1 MRVAEAAPP
10 SRSADRDEP
19 EHARPEADRPE
30 RRPSR
35 PARSTHSVARIPVH
49 APPDPAAEHDAH
61 ATAARLV
68 ATRPTSVTAARPT
81 LTTAARPAHAT
92 AAPAAP
98 ARPVARLAAVPDP
111 RLGGGR
117 PLTGAERA
125 RYEPALG
132 MDLTGVRLHD
142 GLAAKLAAKERRA
155 HAFTYGN
162 HVVLGAGAGPGG
174 APGRDLVLAHELA
187 HVRQQARPAPAPAGA
202 ATEHPGRGPPATP
215 ARSAPLGVQCFAL
228 ADTPVGRFVSDT
240 ASDAAALGRGAL
252 DTALDVGGEIAGT
265 ALEAASAV
273 VDRLAPGLLE
283 FLRGGALVRLRELLC
298 TGVNALLGRLLAGL
312 ADFDPMSAI
321 ESTFTG
327 LAQGV
332 RDVQARLG
340 GAARS
345 AVGALLRP
353 VVAALQ
359 EWDGPIIRNLRTVAD
374 TVNAVFTGLWDHLAV
389 PALDL
394 LGAAGGAVWE
404 SFTRLGGWLWD
415 LTAPIRAGA
424 SYAWDWLCTQFGL
437 AWDSTEGARSWL
449 GNLANSAWETLR
461 ATIEPIRTPLMVVGG
476 ILVLLSPLGP
486 VVVLTQVLPPLWDG
500 LTWLWE
506 NWNTR
511 EILVAARQVLQ
522 DRILPT
528 VIGAVTGA
536 ASTLAAAAAWLAD
549 VAGQVGTAMGGVLG
563 AFGASTCLTALSA
576 LLTGVANQFTRMAAW
591 ARGGFSGLTEALHAV
606 FDALVAIFQP
616 ILDFLVRLAVV
627 VANPLM
633 LPVVIGA
640 VIWLLCPDDL
650 KPPVINFVLD
660 LLIVA
665 IGALPTLLTGLGPL
679 GALLREGVV
688 GFLTQLRY
696 GERIGDQQRI
706 DASNKIANLAAGGGV
721 SFVAGMAWGIVQGV
735 VDGIIDPFRLL
746 FMLAQLLVAAARAVA
761 RVVQSYAPG
770 MALVRAPPA
779 AVGRAGA
786 AGPVPTA
793 ASPSPA
799 PTPAVS
805 VPVPAGAAGSAPS
818 ASGVAATAP
827 GVGAAA
833 TSTAAPALAAAGAGA
848 TAMAAATAA
857 PPTSTGPTA
866 AVVPAVAASGPTGAA
881 VGAGP
886 TAAGGGAA
894 GAAVELAAVPGEP
907 TDAQIV
913 AALPAGTLTQA
924 AAGGMEADLDPATL
938 ETDMRGEVR
947 SEGATVGGLAQL
959 LGDAWAAMVAGAQ
972 SLGARAA
979 DALLEFIMLPDF
991 ELGRKI
997 GFVAG
1002 FLLLQAAIIYFSAGN
1017 YAALKA
1023 VEPGLRTLL
1032 VYLLRFLD
1040 LGGELLGVL
1049 GRALRPLRGPLMR
1062 GIGAARGFLS
1072 RFRFAAGLLERVEG
1086 LAGRMLG
1093 LGDEAALAAS
1103 RAARE
1108 GAETGASRTAREAV
1122 EAGVAREGAA
1132 TGASR
1137 TGREAAEARAA
1148 REATEAGGARAG
1160 REGAEGAAT
1169 READELGEGA
1179 VRAADEPGTPTLA
1192 DDAAKAAQYPEAVAE
1207 ARAIEA
1213 TNDALDSPV
1222 PVLLASLMVL
1232 KRRYR
1237 WIETFTA
1244 TPVGPGVYEVEMIA
1258 SRTSLGR
1265 YTTGGPPHLP
1275 GPRIPHAA
1283 EIDRLVA
1290 EAEGLGQRLSR
1301 EELERAAAAD
1311 PEGFAQLAARVRQE
1325 MAERAGGRTGLA
1337 AEVEADLAGA
1347 GEHFG
1352 PGHQGPGRPRPDLA
1366 VAESHAVAREAGVP
1380 QAILGDATPMT
1391 RADFE
1396 GVLPTS
1402 GPGVTRPAPAAIP
1415 IRDASGQFTN
1425 RGVGRS
1431 GVQNIDVRHDIEL
1444 LEAAGASDFR
1454 INQTQVDVTDSFRL
1468 GTNRPDVQATLNGR
1482 RIHIEYD
1489 RAPGD
1494 RALAHARRI
1503 LSNDP
1508 NAIVLLKIVDF

>member
-1 MRVAEAAPP
+1 MRLAEAAQP

-19 EHARPEADRPE
+19 EHARPEAERPE

-61 ATAARLV
+61 ATAARL
-68 ATRPTSVTAARPT
+68 AAARPT
-81 LTTAARPAHAT
+81 PP
-92 AAPAAP
+92 AAPAGS
-98 ARPVARLAAVPDP
+98 ARPVARLATVPDP

-125 RYEPALG
+125 RYEPTLG

-202 ATEHPGRGPPATP
+202 ATEHPGRGPPAVP
-215 ARSAPLGVQCFAL
+215 VRSAPLGVQCFAL

-298 TGVNALLGRLLAGL
+298 TGVNALLGRLLSGL
-312 ADFDPMSAI
+312 ADLDPMSAI

-332 RDVQARLG
+332 RDVQSRLG

-359 EWDGPIIRNLRTVAD
+359 EWDGPIIRNLRAVAD
-374 TVNAVFTGLWDHLAV
+374 TVNEVFTGLWDHLAV

-449 GNLANSAWETLR
+449 GNLANSAWEILR

-536 ASTLAAAAAWLAD
+536 ADTLAAAATWLAD

-563 AFGASTCLTALSA
+563 AFGANTCLTAVST

-786 AGPVPTA
+786 PGPAPTA

-799 PTPAVS
+799 TTLAVS
-805 VPVPAGAAGSAPS
+805 APVTAGAAGSAPS

-848 TAMAAATAA
+848 TAMTAA
-857 PPTSTGPTA
+857 IAAPTASTGPTA
-866 AVVPAVAASGPTGAA
+866 AAVPAVAAAA
-881 VGAGP
+881 P
-886 TAAGGGAA
+886 PAAGGAAA

-913 AALPAGTLTQA
+913 AALPAGTLAQA
-924 AAGGMEADLDPATL
+924 AAGGVEADLDPATL
-938 ETDMRGEVR
+938 ETDMRGEVQG
-947 SEGATVGGLAQL
+947 EGATVGGLAQL

-1137 TGREAAEARAA
+1137 TGREAAETRAA
-1148 REATEAGGARAG
+1148 REATEAGGGRAG
-1160 REGAEGAAT
+1160 REGAEGAAA

-1179 VRAADEPGTPTLA
+1179 VRAADEPGVPRVA
-1192 DDAAKAAQYPEAVAE
+1192 DDAAKLAQLPEAIGA
-1207 ARAIEA
+1207 ARLIKAA
-1213 TNDALDSPV
+1213 NDRVDTPV
-1222 PVLLASLMVL
+1222 PALLAELMLL

-1237 WIETFTA
+1237 WIDTFEAVPT
-1244 TPVGPGVYEVEMIA
+1244 GPGAYRIELIA
-1258 SRTSLGR
+1258 SHHDLGG
-1265 YTTGGPPHLP
+1265 YTTGFRSTRDTLS
-1275 GPRIPHAA
+1275 RITENFQNVLDADPAVRA
-1283 EIDRLVA
+1283 RFRRIARMAQTD
-1290 EAEGLGQRLSR
+1290 AEGAA
-1301 EELERAAAAD
+1301 RAAAALEEELTNRSGRGVAD
-1311 PEGFAQLAARVRQE
+1311 LFDQAQMPSRGVDPRAAAEGLSPLDRPRGAPPIESGARGTVGEARHALEVAPTVPRRASDVVSPARQAELRAELLSGERSLVDFARQFPPEGAAQVFLPTGRG
-1325 MAERAGGRTGLA
+1325 GGRYIDHMFVDGSTVVL
-1337 AEVEADLAGA
+1337 
-1347 GEHFG
+1347 
-1352 PGHQGPGRPRPDLA
+1352 R
-1366 VAESHAVAREAGVP
+1366 ESKNVRMFR
-1380 QAILGDATPMT
+1380 LT
-1391 RADFE
+1391 E
-1396 GVLPTS
+1396 GYRT
-1402 GPGVTRPAPAAIP
+1402 
-1415 IRDASGQFTN
+1415 Q
-1425 RGVGRS
+1425 
-1431 GVQNIDVRHDIEL
+1431 IDKDIEL
-1444 LEAAGASDFR
+1444 LTRFVDARVEWRITGALDDAARAELDLLVTEMGGRFRYVTGA
-1454 INQTQVDVTDSFRL
+1454 L
-1468 GTNRPDVQATLNGR
+1468 
-1482 RIHIEYD
+1482 
-1489 RAPGD
+1489 
-1494 RALAHARRI
+1494 
-1503 LSNDP
+1503 
-1508 NAIVLLKIVDF
+1508 

>member
-68 ATRPTSVTAARPT
+68 AARPTHGTAARPT
-81 LTTAARPAHAT
+81 LATAARPADAT
-92 AAPAAP
+92 AARPTQATAARPASPAAG
-98 ARPVARLAAVPDP
+98 ARSVRPVARLATVPDP

-187 HVRQQARPAPAPAGA
+187 HVRQQARPAPTPAGA
-202 ATEHPGRGPPATP
+202 ATEHPGRGPPAAP

-779 AVGRAGA
+779 VGRAGA

-799 PTPAVS
+799 TTPAVS
-805 VPVPAGAAGSAPS
+805 VP
-818 ASGVAATAP
+818 
-827 GVGAAA
+827 
-833 TSTAAPALAAAGAGA
+833 
-848 TAMAAATAA
+848 
-857 PPTSTGPTA
+857 
-866 AVVPAVAASGPTGAA
+866 VPAVAASGPTGAA

-894 GAAVELAAVPGEP
+894 GAAVELAAVPGDP

-924 AAGGMEADLDPATL
+924 AASGMEADLDPATL

-1108 GAETGASRTAREAV
+1108 GAEAGASRTAREAV

-1275 GPRIPHAA
+1275 GPRSPHAA

-1494 RALAHARRI
+1494 RAMAHARRI

>member
-1 MRVAEAAPP
+1 MRVAEAAQP

-19 EHARPEADRPE
+19 ERARPAGERPAE
-30 RRPSR
+30 RSSR

-68 ATRPTSVTAARPT
+68 AARPTRATAARPT
-81 LTTAARPAHAT
+81 HATAARPA
-92 AAPAAP
+92 PPSAP
-98 ARPVARLAAVPDP
+98 ARSARPAARLATVPDR
-111 RLGGGR
+111 RLGAGR

-142 GLAAKLAAKERRA
+142 GLAAKLAARERRA

-162 HVVLGAGAGPGG
+162 HVVLGAGAGPS
-174 APGRDLVLAHELA
+174 RDLVLAHELA

-202 ATEHPGRGPPATP
+202 ATEHPGRGPPAAP

-312 ADFDPMSAI
+312 ADLDPMSAI

-340 GAARS
+340 SAARS
-345 AVGALLRP
+345 TVGALLRP

-359 EWDGPIIRNLRTVAD
+359 EWDGPIIRNLRTAAD
-374 TVNAVFTGLWDHLAV
+374 TVNQLFTGLWDHLAV

-424 SYAWDWLCTQFGL
+424 SYAWDWLSTQFGL

-449 GNLANSAWETLR
+449 GNLANSAWEALR
-461 ATIEPIRTPLMVVGG
+461 ATLAPIRTPLMVVGG

-522 DRILPT
+522 ERILPT

-536 ASTLAAAAAWLAD
+536 AGTLAAAAAWLAD
-549 VAGQVGTAMGGVLG
+549 VAGQVGTAMGAVLG
-563 AFGASTCLTALSA
+563 VFGASTCLTAVST

-706 DASNKIANLAAGGGV
+706 DASNKIANLAAGGGL

-770 MALVRAPPA
+770 LPLVRGPPA
-779 AVGRAGA
+779 AGPAGA
-786 AGPVPTA
+786 AGPTPAAASTA
-793 ASPSPA
+793 AV
-799 PTPAVS
+799 T
-805 VPVPAGAAGSAPS
+805 AGPS
-818 ASGVAATAP
+818 ASALATAAPTVGAEATSAAASGLTGATGTGPTATTAGPTATAP
-827 GVGAAA
+827 GP
-833 TSTAAPALAAAGAGA
+833 S
-848 TAMAAATAA
+848 
-857 PPTSTGPTA
+857 
-866 AVVPAVAASGPTGAA
+866 VAA
-881 VGAGP
+881 AGP
-886 TAAGGGAA
+886 TAAGGGA
-894 GAAVELAAVPGEP
+894 GGVVVEPAVVPGEP

-913 AALPAGTLTQA
+913 AALPAGALAQA
-924 AAGGMEADLDPATL
+924 AAGAVETDVDPAML
-938 ETDMRGEVR
+938 ETGMRGEVQ

-1049 GRALRPLRGPLMR
+1049 GRALRPLRGPLLR

-1108 GAETGASRTAREAV
+1108 GTEAGASRTAREAV

-1137 TGREAAEARAA
+1137 TGREAAEAGAA
-1148 REATEAGGARAG
+1148 REATEAGTARAG

-1213 TNDALDSPV
+1213 ANDAVDSPV

-1237 WIETFTA
+1237 WIETFAA
-1244 TPVGPGVYEVEMIA
+1244 TPVGPGMYEVEMIA

-1275 GPRIPHAA
+1275 GARSPHAA
-1283 EIDRLVA
+1283 EIDRLMA

-1311 PEGFAQLAARVRQE
+1311 PEGFAQLADRVRQE
-1325 MAERAGGRTGLA
+1325 MAERAGGRTGVA
-1337 AEVEADLAGA
+1337 AQADAELAGA

-1380 QAILGDATPMT
+1380 EAILGDATPMT

-1396 GVLPTS
+1396 SVLPTS
-1402 GPGVTRPAPAAIP
+1402 APGPSRAAPAAIP
-1415 IRDASGQFTN
+1415 IRDASGQFTS

-1431 GVQNIDVRHDIEL
+1431 SVQNIDVRHDIEL

-1454 INQTQVDVTDSFRL
+1454 INQTQVDVSDSFRL

-1494 RALAHARRI
+1494 RALEHARRI

-1508 NAIVLLKIVDF
+1508 DAIVLLKIVDF

>member
-1 MRVAEAAPP
+1 MRVAEAAQP

-19 EHARPEADRPE
+19 EHARPEAERPV
-30 RRPSR
+30 RRSSR

-68 ATRPTSVTAARPT
+68 AARPADATAARPT
-81 LTTAARPAHAT
+81 PP
-92 AAPAAP
+92 AAPARS
-98 ARPVARLAAVPDP
+98 ARPVARLATVPDP

-187 HVRQQARPAPAPAGA
+187 HVRQQARPAPAPAGV
-202 ATEHPGRGPPATP
+202 ATEHPGRGPPAAPTRP
-215 ARSAPLGVQCFAL
+215 APLGVQCFAL

-298 TGVNALLGRLLAGL
+298 TGVNALLGRLLSGL

-345 AVGALLRP
+345 AVGGLLRP

-374 TVNAVFTGLWDHLAV
+374 TVNEVFTGLWDHLAV

-486 VVVLTQVLPPLWDG
+486 VVLLTQVLPPLWDG

-536 ASTLAAAAAWLAD
+536 AGTLATAAAWLAD

-563 AFGASTCLTALSA
+563 AFGASTCLTAVST
-576 LLTGVANQFTRMAAW
+576 LLTGVANQFTRLAAW

-616 ILDFLVRLAVV
+616 ILDFLVRLAVA

-770 MALVRAPPA
+770 MALVRAPP
-779 AVGRAGA
+779 G
-786 AGPVPTA
+786 AGPALTA
-793 ASPSPA
+793 VPA
-799 PTPAVS
+799 PVSGGGATAV
-805 VPVPAGAAGSAPS
+805 PS
-818 ASGVAATAP
+818 ASDVAAT
-827 GVGAAA
+827 
-833 TSTAAPALAAAGAGA
+833 AAGAGA
-848 TAMAAATAA
+848 LATSTPAPGLGAAGAGPTATTAATAGQTVSA
-857 PPTSTGPTA
+857 ASPATA
-866 AVVPAVAASGPTGAA
+866 ASPAAAVPAVAA
-881 VGAGP
+881 AGL
-886 TAAGGGAA
+886 TVGGGAA

-913 AALPAGTLTQA
+913 AALPAGTLAQA

-938 ETDMRGEVR
+938 ETDMRGEVQ
-947 SEGATVGGLAQL
+947 SGGATVGGLAQL

-1122 EAGVAREGAA
+1122 EAGVARESAA

-1137 TGREAAEARAA
+1137 TGREAAEAGAA

-1179 VRAADEPGTPTLA
+1179 VRATDEPGTPTLA

-1213 TNDALDSPV
+1213 TNDAIDSPV

-1237 WIETFTA
+1237 WIETFAA

-1275 GPRIPHAA
+1275 GPRSPHAA
-1283 EIDRLVA
+1283 EIDRLMA

-1325 MAERAGGRTGLA
+1325 MSERAGGRTGLA

-1380 QAILGDATPMT
+1380 EAILGDATPMT

-1396 GVLPTS
+1396 GALPTS

-1415 IRDASGQFTN
+1415 IRDASGQFTG

-1431 GVQNIDVRHDIEL
+1431 SVQNIDVRHDIEL

>member
-1 MRVAEAAPP
+1 MRVAEAAEP
-10 SRSADRDEP
+10 SRSGDRDEP
-19 EHARPEADRPE
+19 QRARPTAQRPAE
-30 RRPSR
+30 RAGRA
-35 PARSTHSVARIPVH
+35 ARSTHSVARIPVH

-68 ATRPTSVTAARPT
+68 AARPTHATAARPT
-81 LTTAARPAHAT
+81 HGTAARPTHGTAARPAPP
-92 AAPAAP
+92 AAPA
-98 ARPVARLAAVPDP
+98 ARPVARLATVPDS
-111 RLGGGR
+111 RLGAGR
-117 PLTGAERA
+117 QLTGAERA
-125 RYEPALG
+125 RYEPGLG

-142 GLAAKLAAKERRA
+142 GLAAKLAARERRA

-162 HVVLGAGAGPGG
+162 HVVLGAGPGPD
-174 APGRDLVLAHELA
+174 RDLVLAHELA
-187 HVRQQARPAPAPAGA
+187 HVRQQARPAPAPA
-202 ATEHPGRGPPATP
+202 TEHSGRGPPAAP
-215 ARSAPLGVQCFAL
+215 VRSAPLGVQCFAL
-228 ADTPVGRFVSDT
+228 ADTAVGRFVSDT
-240 ASDAAALGRGAL
+240 ATDAAALGRGAL
-252 DTALDVGGEIAGT
+252 DTALDVGGQIAGT

-298 TGVNALLGRLLAGL
+298 TGVNTLLGRLLAGL
-312 ADFDPMSAI
+312 ADVDPMSAI
-321 ESTFTG
+321 ESTFAG

-345 AVGALLRP
+345 TVGALLRP

-359 EWDGPIIRNLRTVAD
+359 EWDGPIIRNLRTAAD
-374 TVNAVFTGLWDHLAV
+374 TVNALFTGLWDHLAV

-424 SYAWDWLCTQFGL
+424 SYAWDWLSTQFGL

-476 ILVLLSPLGP
+476 ILVMLSPLGP

-506 NWNTR
+506 NWNTQ

-522 DRILPT
+522 HRILPT
-528 VIGAVTGA
+528 VIDAVAGA
-536 ASTLAAAAAWLAD
+536 ADSLAAAATWLAD

-563 AFGASTCLTALSA
+563 AFGASTCLTAVSA

-591 ARGGFSGLTEALHAV
+591 ARDGFGRLTEALHGV
-606 FDALVAIFQP
+606 FDALIAIFQP

-660 LLIVA
+660 LLIVT

-761 RVVQSYAPG
+761 RVVQAYAPG
-770 MALVRAPPA
+770 MALVR
-779 AVGRAGA
+779 
-786 AGPVPTA
+786 GP
-793 ASPSPA
+793 
-799 PTPAVS
+799 PAVS
-805 VPVPAGAAGSAPS
+805 PAG
-818 ASGVAATAP
+818 
-827 GVGAAA
+827 GAAP
-833 TSTAAPALAAAGAGA
+833 TI
-848 TAMAAATAA
+848 TAA
-857 PPTSTGPTA
+857 PPTPTTAPGAGSGPLASSVAVAAPAGGSVPASGVTAPTGTGPTA
-866 AVVPAVAASGPTGAA
+866 TATAAGSAVI
-881 VGAGP
+881 AGP
-886 TAAGGGAA
+886 TATVAPTAVAAAPTADGGGAGGGA
-894 GAAVELAAVPGEP
+894 VELATVPGEP

-913 AALPAGTLTQA
+913 AALPAGALAQA
-924 AAGGMEADLDPATL
+924 TAGGAEADLDPATL
-938 ETDMRGEVR
+938 ETGMRAEVQ

-1002 FLLLQAAIIYFSAGN
+1002 FLLLQAAIIYFSAGG
-1017 YAALKA
+1017 YAALEA
-1023 VEPGLRTLL
+1023 AGPIMRPLL
-1032 VYLLRFLD
+1032 IYLLRFLD

-1049 GRALRPLRGPLMR
+1049 GRALRPLRGPLLR

-1103 RAARE
+1103 RAAQ
-1108 GAETGASRTAREAV
+1108 GAEAGASRTAREAV
-1122 EAGVAREGAA
+1122 EAGVAREGAT

-1137 TGREAAEARAA
+1137 TGREAVEAGAA
-1148 REATEAGGARAG
+1148 REATEAGTARAG

-1179 VRAADEPGTPTLA
+1179 VRATDEPGTPTLA

-1237 WIETFTA
+1237 WIETFSA

-1265 YTTGGPPHLP
+1265 YTTGGPSLP
-1275 GPRIPHAA
+1275 GPRSPHAA
-1283 EIDRLVA
+1283 EIDRLMA

-1311 PEGFAQLAARVRQE
+1311 PEGFAQLADRVRQE

-1337 AEVEADLAGA
+1337 AQAEADLAGA

-1352 PGHQGPGRPRPDLA
+1352 PGHQGPGRPRADVA
-1366 VAESHAVAREAGVP
+1366 MAESHAVAREAGVP
-1380 QAILGDATPMT
+1380 ETILGDATPMT

-1396 GVLPTS
+1396 AALPTS
-1402 GPGVTRPAPAAIP
+1402 GPGLTRPAPPAIP
-1415 IRDASGQFTN
+1415 IRNASGQFTN

-1431 GVQNIDVRHDIEL
+1431 SVQNIDVRHDIEL
-1444 LEAAGASDFR
+1444 LEAAGANNFR
-1454 INQTQVDVTDSFRL
+1454 INQTQVDVTDTLRL

-1494 RALAHARRI
+1494 RALEHARRI

>member
-1 MRVAEAAPP
+1 MRVAEAAQP
-10 SRSADRDEP
+10 SRSAGRDEP
-19 EHARPEADRPE
+19 ERARPEAERPE

-35 PARSTHSVARIPVH
+35 PTRSTHSVARIPVH

-68 ATRPTSVTAARPT
+68 AAG
-81 LTTAARPAHAT
+81 PAHAT
-92 AAPAAP
+92 AARPTQATAARPAPPAAP
-98 ARPVARLAAVPDP
+98 ARSARPVARLATVPDP

-162 HVVLGAGAGPGG
+162 HVVLGAGAGPV
-174 APGRDLVLAHELA
+174 RDLVLAHELA
-187 HVRQQARPAPAPAGA
+187 HVRQQARPAPVPAGA
-202 ATEHPGRGPPATP
+202 ATEHPGRGPPAAP
-215 ARSAPLGVQCFAL
+215 VRSAPLGVQCFAL

-312 ADFDPMSAI
+312 AGLDPMSAV

-374 TVNAVFTGLWDHLAV
+374 TVNQVFTGLWDHLAV

-437 AWDSTEGARSWL
+437 AWDSTEGARGWL

-528 VIGAVTGA
+528 VIGAVAGA
-536 ASTLAAAAAWLAD
+536 ADTLAAAATWLAD

-563 AFGASTCLTALSA
+563 AFGANTCLTAVST
-576 LLTGVANQFTRMAAW
+576 LLTAVANQFTRMAAW

-706 DASNKIANLAAGGGV
+706 DASNKIAYLAAGGGV

-770 MALVRAPPA
+770 MALVRAPPGA
-779 AVGRAGA
+779 GSPLTAGA
-786 AGPVPTA
+786 APVP
-793 ASPSPA
+793 
-799 PTPAVS
+799 V
-805 VPVPAGAAGSAPS
+805 GAAAAGPS
-818 ASGVAATAP
+818 ASAVAATA
-827 GVGAAA
+827 AAA
-833 TSTAAPALAAAGAGA
+833 
-848 TAMAAATAA
+848 
-857 PPTSTGPTA
+857 
-866 AVVPAVAASGPTGAA
+866 VPAVTA
-881 VGAGP
+881 AGP
-886 TAAGGGAA
+886 TAAGGGA

-913 AALPAGTLTQA
+913 PALPAGALAQA

-938 ETDMRGEVR
+938 ETDMRGEVQ

-1062 GIGAARGFLS
+1062 GIGAARGFLG

-1179 VRAADEPGTPTLA
+1179 VRATDEPGTPTLA

-1237 WIETFTA
+1237 WIETFAA

-1265 YTTGGPPHLP
+1265 YTTGGPSHLP
-1275 GPRIPHAA
+1275 GPRSPHAA

-1380 QAILGDATPMT
+1380 EAILGDATPMT

-1396 GVLPTS
+1396 AALPTS
-1402 GPGVTRPAPAAIP
+1402 GPVPTRAAPAAIP
-1415 IRDASGQFTN
+1415 IRDASGQFTS

-1431 GVQNIDVRHDIEL
+1431 SVQNIDVRHDIEL

>member
-1 MRVAEAAPP
+1 MRVAEAAQP

-19 EHARPEADRPE
+19 ERARPEAERPA
-30 RRPSR
+30 RRSTR

-49 APPDPAAEHDAH
+49 APADPAAEHDAH

-68 ATRPTSVTAARPT
+68 A
-81 LTTAARPAHAT
+81 ARPAPP
-92 AAPAAP
+92 AAPARS
-98 ARPVARLAAVPDP
+98 ARPVARLAGVPDS
-111 RLGGGR
+111 RLGAGR

-174 APGRDLVLAHELA
+174 APGRDLVLAHELT

-228 ADTPVGRFVSDT
+228 ADTAVGRFVSDT

-312 ADFDPMSAI
+312 ADIDPMSAI

-359 EWDGPIIRNLRTVAD
+359 EWDGPIIRNLRTAAD
-374 TVNAVFTGLWDHLAV
+374 TVNQLFTGLWDHLAV

-424 SYAWDWLCTQFGL
+424 SYAWDWLTTQFGL

-511 EILVAARQVLQ
+511 EILAAARQVLQ
-522 DRILPT
+522 ERILPT

-536 ASTLAAAAAWLAD
+536 ADTLAVAAAWLAD
-549 VAGQVGTAMGGVLG
+549 VAGQIGTAMGGVLG
-563 AFGASTCLTALSA
+563 AFGARTCLTAVST

-640 VIWLLCPDDL
+640 VIWSLCPDEL

-660 LLIVA
+660 LLIVT

-721 SFVAGMAWGIVQGV
+721 AFVAGMAWGIVQGV

-779 AVGRAGA
+779 A
-786 AGPVPTA
+786 AGPAGGAGPAPTA
-793 ASPSPA
+793 A
-799 PTPAVS
+799 
-805 VPVPAGAAGSAPS
+805 
-818 ASGVAATAP
+818 
-827 GVGAAA
+827 
-833 TSTAAPALAAAGAGA
+833 
-848 TAMAAATAA
+848 
-857 PPTSTGPTA
+857 
-866 AVVPAVAASGPTGAA
+866 
-881 VGAGP
+881 
-886 TAAGGGAA
+886 
-894 GAAVELAAVPGEP
+894 
-907 TDAQIV
+907 
-913 AALPAGTLTQA
+913 
-924 AAGGMEADLDPATL
+924 
-938 ETDMRGEVR
+938 
-947 SEGATVGGLAQL
+947 
-959 LGDAWAAMVAGAQ
+959 
-972 SLGARAA
+972 
-979 DALLEFIMLPDF
+979 
-991 ELGRKI
+991 
-997 GFVAG
+997 
-1002 FLLLQAAIIYFSAGN
+1002 
-1017 YAALKA
+1017 
-1023 VEPGLRTLL
+1023 
-1032 VYLLRFLD
+1032 
-1040 LGGELLGVL
+1040 
-1049 GRALRPLRGPLMR
+1049 
-1062 GIGAARGFLS
+1062 
-1072 RFRFAAGLLERVEG
+1072 
-1086 LAGRMLG
+1086 
-1093 LGDEAALAAS
+1093 
-1103 RAARE
+1103 
-1108 GAETGASRTAREAV
+1108 
-1122 EAGVAREGAA
+1122 
-1132 TGASR
+1132 
-1137 TGREAAEARAA
+1137 
-1148 REATEAGGARAG
+1148 
-1160 REGAEGAAT
+1160 
-1169 READELGEGA
+1169 
-1179 VRAADEPGTPTLA
+1179 
-1192 DDAAKAAQYPEAVAE
+1192 
-1207 ARAIEA
+1207 
-1213 TNDALDSPV
+1213 
-1222 PVLLASLMVL
+1222 
-1232 KRRYR
+1232 
-1237 WIETFTA
+1237 
-1244 TPVGPGVYEVEMIA
+1244 
-1258 SRTSLGR
+1258 
-1265 YTTGGPPHLP
+1265 
-1275 GPRIPHAA
+1275 
-1283 EIDRLVA
+1283 
-1290 EAEGLGQRLSR
+1290 
-1301 EELERAAAAD
+1301 
-1311 PEGFAQLAARVRQE
+1311 
-1325 MAERAGGRTGLA
+1325 
-1337 AEVEADLAGA
+1337 
-1347 GEHFG
+1347 
-1352 PGHQGPGRPRPDLA
+1352 
-1366 VAESHAVAREAGVP
+1366 
-1380 QAILGDATPMT
+1380 
-1391 RADFE
+1391 
-1396 GVLPTS
+1396 
-1402 GPGVTRPAPAAIP
+1402 
-1415 IRDASGQFTN
+1415 
-1425 RGVGRS
+1425 
-1431 GVQNIDVRHDIEL
+1431 
-1444 LEAAGASDFR
+1444 
-1454 INQTQVDVTDSFRL
+1454 
-1468 GTNRPDVQATLNGR
+1468 
-1482 RIHIEYD
+1482 
-1489 RAPGD
+1489 
-1494 RALAHARRI
+1494 
-1503 LSNDP
+1503 
-1508 NAIVLLKIVDF
+1508 

>member
-1 MRVAEAAPP
+1 M
-10 SRSADRDEP
+10 
-19 EHARPEADRPE
+19 
-30 RRPSR
+30 
-35 PARSTHSVARIPVH
+35 
-49 APPDPAAEHDAH
+49 
-61 ATAARLV
+61 
-68 ATRPTSVTAARPT
+68 
-81 LTTAARPAHAT
+81 
-92 AAPAAP
+92 
-98 ARPVARLAAVPDP
+98 
-111 RLGGGR
+111 
-117 PLTGAERA
+117 TGAERA

-142 GLAAKLAAKERRA
+142 GLAAKLAARERRA

-162 HVVLGAGAGPGG
+162 HVVLGAQAGPS
-174 APGRDLVLAHELA
+174 RDLVLAHELA
-187 HVRQQARPAPAPAGA
+187 HVRQQARPAPAPAA
-202 ATEHPGRGPPATP
+202 EHSGRGPPAAP
-215 ARSAPLGVQCFAL
+215 VRSAPLGVQCFAL
-228 ADTPVGRFVSDT
+228 ADTAVGRFVNDT

-298 TGVNALLGRLLAGL
+298 TGVNTLLGRLLAGL
-312 ADFDPMSAI
+312 ADVDPMSAI

-345 AVGALLRP
+345 TVGALLRP

-359 EWDGPIIRNLRTVAD
+359 EWDGPIIRNLRAAAD
-374 TVNAVFTGLWDHLAV
+374 TVNDLFTGLWDHLAV

-424 SYAWDWLCTQFGL
+424 SYAWDWLSTQFGL

-461 ATIEPIRTPLMVVGG
+461 TTIEPIRTPLMVVGG

-522 DRILPT
+522 ERILPT
-528 VIGAVTGA
+528 VIGAVSGA
-536 ASTLAAAAAWLAD
+536 ADTLAAAAAWLAD

-563 AFGASTCLTALSA
+563 AFGASTCLTAVST

-591 ARGGFSGLTEALHAV
+591 ARGGFSGLTEALQSV

-761 RVVQSYAPG
+761 RVVQAYTQGLP
-770 MALVRAPPA
+770 LVRGPPPAGAAGPTLPAAPPA
-779 AVGRAGA
+779 AVSAPAALAPGT
-786 AGPVPTA
+786 AGP
-793 ASPSPA
+793 SPSAPA
-799 PTPAVS
+799 
-805 VPVPAGAAGSAPS
+805 
-818 ASGVAATAP
+818 
-827 GVGAAA
+827 
-833 TSTAAPALAAAGAGA
+833 TAAPAVSAG
-848 TAMAAATAA
+848 AAATAA
-857 PPTSTGPTA
+857 PGLTAAGPTATTAGTAGPTA
-866 AVVPAVAASGPTGAA
+866 AAVPAVTA
-881 VGAGP
+881 AGP

-894 GAAVELAAVPGEP
+894 GPAVELAAIPGEP

-913 AALPAGTLTQA
+913 AALPAGALAQA
-924 AAGGMEADLDPATL
+924 AAGGVEADLDPATL
-938 ETDMRGEVR
+938 ETDMRGEVQ

-1049 GRALRPLRGPLMR
+1049 GRALRPLRGPLLR

-1103 RAARE
+1103 RAAQ
-1108 GAETGASRTAREAV
+1108 GAEAGASRTAREAV
-1122 EAGVAREGAA
+1122 EAGVVREGATA
-1132 TGASR
+1132 GASR
-1137 TGREAAEARAA
+1137 TGREAAEAGAA
-1148 REATEAGGARAG
+1148 REATEAGTARAG

-1179 VRAADEPGTPTLA
+1179 VRAADEPGTPTVA
-1192 DDAAKAAQYPEAVAE
+1192 DDVAKAAQLPEAMAE
-1207 ARAIEA
+1207 ARVIKEA
-1213 TNDALDSPV
+1213 NDVVNTPI
-1222 PVLLASLMVL
+1222 PVLLAELMAL
-1232 KRRYR
+1232 KTRYR
-1237 WIETFTA
+1237 WIETFAA
-1244 TPVGPGVYEVEMIA
+1244 TPVGPGVFHIELIA
-1258 SRTSLGR
+1258 SRNDLGD
-1265 YTTGGPPHLP
+1265 YTTGGIPGAPRPPDPAHVTLDRIADQYETLLTADPARHARFLEIEQLARTNPEQAARLAAELEEDLISHSRLLGGVDAPLDRPTGSMADLADPGTLGPRPTPGRAQPRAMEAGNFTHANAEALRDVLP
-1275 GPRIPHAA
+1275 PPRIPAQFAA
-1283 EIDRLVA
+1283 DRAAGDLIPLSELPDGLLA
-1290 EAEGLGQRLSR
+1290 EARLGVTSRVDRVTPTTLVDPVAGIIYEIKPDNARQIANGLEQARGYANLANASLRGGRSDWRAVVVVYNQ
-1301 EELERAAAAD
+1301 RAA
-1311 PEGFAQLAARVRQE
+1311 
-1325 MAERAGGRTGLA
+1325 
-1337 AEVEADLAGA
+1337 
-1347 GEHFG
+1347 
-1352 PGHQGPGRPRPDLA
+1352 
-1366 VAESHAVAREAGVP
+1366 
-1380 QAILGDATPMT
+1380 T
-1391 RADFE
+1391 RM
-1396 GVLPTS
+1396 
-1402 GPGVTRPAPAAIP
+1402 
-1415 IRDASGQFTN
+1415 IR
-1425 RGVGRS
+1425 
-1431 GVQNIDVRHDIEL
+1431 
-1444 LEAAGASDFR
+1444 
-1454 INQTQVDVTDSFRL
+1454 
-1468 GTNRPDVQATLNGR
+1468 
-1482 RIHIEYD
+1482 
-1489 RAPGD
+1489 
-1494 RALAHARRI
+1494 
-1503 LSNDP
+1503 
-1508 NAIVLLKIVDF
+1508 

>member
-1 MRVAEAAPP
+1 MRVAETAPP

-19 EHARPEADRPE
+19 ERARPAADRPAE
-30 RRPSR
+30 RSHRP
-35 PARSTHSVARIPVH
+35 PRSTHSIARIPVH

-61 ATAARLV
+61 ATAARL
-68 ATRPTSVTAARPT
+68 ARARPT
-81 LTTAARPAHAT
+81 HAAGPAS
-92 AAPAAP
+92 APARS
-98 ARPVARLAAVPDP
+98 ARPVARLATVPDP
-111 RLGGGR
+111 RLGAGR

-142 GLAAKLAAKERRA
+142 GLAAKLAARERRA

-162 HVVLGAGAGPGG
+162 HVVLGAQAGPS
-174 APGRDLVLAHELA
+174 RDLVLAHELA
-187 HVRQQARPAPAPAGA
+187 HVRQQARPAPAPAA
-202 ATEHPGRGPPATP
+202 EHSGRGPPAAP
-215 ARSAPLGVQCFAL
+215 VRSAPLGVQCFAL
-228 ADTPVGRFVSDT
+228 ADTAVGRFVNDT

-298 TGVNALLGRLLAGL
+298 TGVNTLLGRLLAGL
-312 ADFDPMSAI
+312 ADVDPMSAI

-345 AVGALLRP
+345 TVGALLRP

-359 EWDGPIIRNLRTVAD
+359 EWDGPIIRNLRAAAD
-374 TVNAVFTGLWDHLAV
+374 TVNDLFTGLWDHLAV

-424 SYAWDWLCTQFGL
+424 SYAWDWLSTQFGL

-461 ATIEPIRTPLMVVGG
+461 TTIEPIRTPLMVVGG

-522 DRILPT
+522 ERILPT
-528 VIGAVTGA
+528 VIGAVSGA
-536 ASTLAAAAAWLAD
+536 ADTLAAAAAWLAD

-563 AFGASTCLTALSA
+563 AFGASTCLTAVST

-591 ARGGFSGLTEALHAV
+591 ARGGFSGLTEALQSV

-761 RVVQSYAPG
+761 RVVQAYTQGLP
-770 MALVRAPPA
+770 LVRGPPPAGAAGPTLPAAPPA
-779 AVGRAGA
+779 AVSAPAALAPGT
-786 AGPVPTA
+786 AGP
-793 ASPSPA
+793 SPSAPA
-799 PTPAVS
+799 
-805 VPVPAGAAGSAPS
+805 
-818 ASGVAATAP
+818 
-827 GVGAAA
+827 
-833 TSTAAPALAAAGAGA
+833 TAAPAVSAG
-848 TAMAAATAA
+848 AAATAA
-857 PPTSTGPTA
+857 PGLTAAGPTATTAGTAGPTA
-866 AVVPAVAASGPTGAA
+866 AAVPAVTA
-881 VGAGP
+881 AGP

-894 GAAVELAAVPGEP
+894 GPAVELAAIPGEP

-913 AALPAGTLTQA
+913 AALPAGALAQA
-924 AAGGMEADLDPATL
+924 AAGGVEADLDPATL
-938 ETDMRGEVR
+938 ETDMRGEVQ

-1049 GRALRPLRGPLMR
+1049 GRALRPLRGPLLR

-1103 RAARE
+1103 RAAQ
-1108 GAETGASRTAREAV
+1108 GAEAGASRTAREAV
-1122 EAGVAREGAA
+1122 EAGVVREGATA
-1132 TGASR
+1132 GASR
-1137 TGREAAEARAA
+1137 TGREAAEAGAA
-1148 REATEAGGARAG
+1148 REATEAGTARAG

-1179 VRAADEPGTPTLA
+1179 VRAADEPGTPTVA
-1192 DDAAKAAQYPEAVAE
+1192 DDVAKAAQLPEAMAE
-1207 ARAIEA
+1207 ARVIKEA
-1213 TNDALDSPV
+1213 NDVVNTPI
-1222 PVLLASLMVL
+1222 PVLLAELMAL
-1232 KRRYR
+1232 KTRYR
-1237 WIETFTA
+1237 WIETFAA
-1244 TPVGPGVYEVEMIA
+1244 TPVGPGVFHIELIA
-1258 SRTSLGR
+1258 SRNDLGD
-1265 YTTGGPPHLP
+1265 YTTGGIPGAPRPPDPAHVTLDRIADQYETLLTADPARHARFLEIEQLARTNPEQAARLAAELEEDLISHSRLLGGVDAPLDRPTGSMADLADPGTLGPRPTPGRAQPRAMEAGNFTHANAEALRDVLP
-1275 GPRIPHAA
+1275 PPRIPAQFAA
-1283 EIDRLVA
+1283 DRAAGDLIPLSELPDGLLA
-1290 EAEGLGQRLSR
+1290 EARLGVTSRVDRVTPTTLVDPVAGIIYEIKPDNARQIANGLEQARGYANLANASLRGGRSDWRAVVVVYNQ
-1301 EELERAAAAD
+1301 RAA
-1311 PEGFAQLAARVRQE
+1311 
-1325 MAERAGGRTGLA
+1325 
-1337 AEVEADLAGA
+1337 
-1347 GEHFG
+1347 
-1352 PGHQGPGRPRPDLA
+1352 
-1366 VAESHAVAREAGVP
+1366 
-1380 QAILGDATPMT
+1380 T
-1391 RADFE
+1391 RM
-1396 GVLPTS
+1396 
-1402 GPGVTRPAPAAIP
+1402 
-1415 IRDASGQFTN
+1415 IR
-1425 RGVGRS
+1425 
-1431 GVQNIDVRHDIEL
+1431 
-1444 LEAAGASDFR
+1444 
-1454 INQTQVDVTDSFRL
+1454 
-1468 GTNRPDVQATLNGR
+1468 
-1482 RIHIEYD
+1482 
-1489 RAPGD
+1489 
-1494 RALAHARRI
+1494 
-1503 LSNDP
+1503 
-1508 NAIVLLKIVDF
+1508 

>member
-1 MRVAEAAPP
+1 MRVAEAAQP

-19 EHARPEADRPE
+19 ERARPEAERPE

-68 ATRPTSVTAARPT
+68 TARPTHATAARPT
-81 LTTAARPAHAT
+81 HATAGRPSHATAARP

-98 ARPVARLAAVPDP
+98 ARPVARLATVPDP

-162 HVVLGAGAGPGG
+162 HVVLGAGARPGG
-174 APGRDLVLAHELA
+174 APGRELVLAHELA

-202 ATEHPGRGPPATP
+202 ATEHPGRGPPAAP

-374 TVNAVFTGLWDHLAV
+374 TVNGVFTGLWDHLAV

-461 ATIEPIRTPLMVVGG
+461 ATIEPIRIPLMVVGG

-536 ASTLAAAAAWLAD
+536 ADTLAAAAAWLAD
-549 VAGQVGTAMGGVLG
+549 VAGQVGTAMSGVLG
-563 AFGASTCLTALSA
+563 AFGASTCLTAVST

-660 LLIVA
+660 LLIAA
-665 IGALPTLLTGLGPL
+665 IGGLPTLLTGLGPL

-770 MALVRAPPA
+770 MALVRAPPGARPAGPALTA
-779 AVGRAGA
+779 APAPVTGGVAA
-786 AGPVPTA
+786 AG
-793 ASPSPA
+793 
-799 PTPAVS
+799 
-805 VPVPAGAAGSAPS
+805 PS
-818 ASGVAATAP
+818 ASGVATAS
-827 GVGAAA
+827 GAGALA
-833 TSTAAPALAAAGAGA
+833 TSTPASGLSAAGVTATTTATAGPTATAASTATAAP
-848 TAMAAATAA
+848 AATAA
-857 PPTSTGPTA
+857 PPAA
-866 AVVPAVAASGPTGAA
+866 AVPTVAA
-881 VGAGP
+881 AGP
-886 TAAGGGAA
+886 TVGGGAA

-913 AALPAGTLTQA
+913 AALPAGTLAQA

-938 ETDMRGEVR
+938 ETDMRGEVQ

-1137 TGREAAEARAA
+1137 TGREAAEAGAA
-1148 REATEAGGARAG
+1148 REATEVGGARAG

-1179 VRAADEPGTPTLA
+1179 VRATDEPGTPTLA

-1213 TNDALDSPV
+1213 TNDAIDNPV

-1237 WIETFTA
+1237 WIETFAA

-1275 GPRIPHAA
+1275 GPRSPHAA
-1283 EIDRLVA
+1283 EIDRLMA

-1301 EELERAAAAD
+1301 EELERAAAAN

-1325 MAERAGGRTGLA
+1325 MSERAGGRTGLA
-1337 AEVEADLAGA
+1337 AEVEADVAGA

-1352 PGHQGPGRPRPDLA
+1352 PGHQGPGRPRPDVA

-1380 QAILGDATPMT
+1380 EAILGDATPMT

-1396 GVLPTS
+1396 AALPTS

-1415 IRDASGQFTN
+1415 IRDASGQFTG

-1431 GVQNIDVRHDIEL
+1431 SVQNIDVRHDIEL

>member
-19 EHARPEADRPE
+19 EHARPEAERPE
-30 RRPSR
+30 RRSSR

-68 ATRPTSVTAARPT
+68 ATRPADATAARPT
-81 LTTAARPAHAT
+81 PP
-92 AAPAAP
+92 AAPARS
-98 ARPVARLAAVPDP
+98 ARPVARLATVPDP

-202 ATEHPGRGPPATP
+202 ATEHPGRGPPAVP

-298 TGVNALLGRLLAGL
+298 TGVNALLGRLLSGL

-374 TVNAVFTGLWDHLAV
+374 TVNEVFTGLWDHLAV

-486 VVVLTQVLPPLWDG
+486 VVLLTQVLPPLWDG

-536 ASTLAAAAAWLAD
+536 ADTLAAAAAWLAD
-549 VAGQVGTAMGGVLG
+549 VAGQAGTAMSGVLG
-563 AFGASTCLTALSA
+563 AFGASTCLAAVST

-770 MALVRAPPA
+770 MALVRAPP
-779 AVGRAGA
+779 G
-786 AGPVPTA
+786 AGPALTA
-793 ASPSPA
+793 VPA
-799 PTPAVS
+799 PVSGGGATAV
-805 VPVPAGAAGSAPS
+805 PS
-818 ASGVAATAP
+818 ASDVAAT
-827 GVGAAA
+827 
-833 TSTAAPALAAAGAGA
+833 AAGAGA
-848 TAMAAATAA
+848 LATSTPAPGLGAAAAGPAATTAATAGPTVTAAPPATAGPTATAA
-857 PPTSTGPTA
+857 PPA
-866 AVVPAVAASGPTGAA
+866 AAVPAVAAVGPT
-881 VGAGP
+881 V
-886 TAAGGGAA
+886 GGGAT

-913 AALPAGTLTQA
+913 AALPAGTLAQA

-938 ETDMRGEVR
+938 ETDMRGEVQ
-947 SEGATVGGLAQL
+947 SGGATVGGLAQL

-1137 TGREAAEARAA
+1137 TGREAAEAGAA

-1160 REGAEGAAT
+1160 REGVEGAAT

-1179 VRAADEPGTPTLA
+1179 VRATDEPGTPTLA

-1213 TNDALDSPV
+1213 TNDAIDSPV

-1237 WIETFTA
+1237 WIETFAA

-1275 GPRIPHAA
+1275 GPRSPHAA
-1283 EIDRLVA
+1283 EIDRLMA

-1325 MAERAGGRTGLA
+1325 MSERAGGRTGLA

-1380 QAILGDATPMT
+1380 EAILGDATPMT

-1396 GVLPTS
+1396 GALPTS

-1415 IRDASGQFTN
+1415 IRDASGQFTG

-1431 GVQNIDVRHDIEL
+1431 SVQNIDVRHDIEL

>member
-1 MRVAEAAPP
+1 MRVAEAAAQP
-10 SRSADRDEP
+10 SRSADRGEP
-19 EHARPEADRPE
+19 EHARPATERPAE
-30 RRPSR
+30 RSSR

-68 ATRPTSVTAARPT
+68 AARPT
-81 LTTAARPAHAT
+81 HATAARPAHAT
-92 AAPAAP
+92 AARPAPPAALARS
-98 ARPVARLAAVPDP
+98 ARPVARLATVPDP

-174 APGRDLVLAHELA
+174 APGRELVLAHELA

-202 ATEHPGRGPPATP
+202 ATEHPGRGPPAAP
-215 ARSAPLGVQCFAL
+215 ARSAPLGMQCFAL
-228 ADTPVGRFVSDT
+228 ADTAVGRFVSDT

-345 AVGALLRP
+345 TVGALLRP

-374 TVNAVFTGLWDHLAV
+374 TVNEVFTGLWDHLAV

-424 SYAWDWLCTQFGL
+424 SYAWDWLSTQFGL

-522 DRILPT
+522 ERILPT

-536 ASTLAAAAAWLAD
+536 ADTLAAAAAWLAD

-616 ILDFLVRLAVV
+616 IMDFLVRLAVV

-660 LLIVA
+660 LLIVT

-721 SFVAGMAWGIVQGV
+721 AFVAGMAWGIVQGV

-770 MALVRAPPA
+770 LPLVRGPPA
-779 AVGRAGA
+779 P
-786 AGPVPTA
+786 AGPTGGGGPPLTA
-793 ASPSPA
+793 ASPAAAPA
-799 PTPAVS
+799 PAGPA
-805 VPVPAGAAGSAPS
+805 PVTGGAVTAGPS
-818 ASGVAATAP
+818 ASAPVTGGVVTAGP
-827 GVGAAA
+827 SA
-833 TSTAAPALAAAGAGA
+833 SAPA
-848 TAMAAATAA
+848 TT
-857 PPTSTGPTA
+857 
-866 AVVPAVAASGPTGAA
+866 
-881 VGAGP
+881 
-886 TAAGGGAA
+886 
-894 GAAVELAAVPGEP
+894 
-907 TDAQIV
+907 
-913 AALPAGTLTQA
+913 
-924 AAGGMEADLDPATL
+924 
-938 ETDMRGEVR
+938 
-947 SEGATVGGLAQL
+947 
-959 LGDAWAAMVAGAQ
+959 
-972 SLGARAA
+972 
-979 DALLEFIMLPDF
+979 
-991 ELGRKI
+991 
-997 GFVAG
+997 
-1002 FLLLQAAIIYFSAGN
+1002 
-1017 YAALKA
+1017 
-1023 VEPGLRTLL
+1023 
-1032 VYLLRFLD
+1032 
-1040 LGGELLGVL
+1040 
-1049 GRALRPLRGPLMR
+1049 
-1062 GIGAARGFLS
+1062 
-1072 RFRFAAGLLERVEG
+1072 
-1086 LAGRMLG
+1086 
-1093 LGDEAALAAS
+1093 
-1103 RAARE
+1103 
-1108 GAETGASRTAREAV
+1108 
-1122 EAGVAREGAA
+1122 A
-1132 TGASR
+1132 TGA
-1137 TGREAAEARAA
+1137 
-1148 REATEAGGARAG
+1148 
-1160 REGAEGAAT
+1160 
-1169 READELGEGA
+1169 
-1179 VRAADEPGTPTLA
+1179 
-1192 DDAAKAAQYPEAVAE
+1192 
-1207 ARAIEA
+1207 
-1213 TNDALDSPV
+1213 
-1222 PVLLASLMVL
+1222 
-1232 KRRYR
+1232 
-1237 WIETFTA
+1237 
-1244 TPVGPGVYEVEMIA
+1244 
-1258 SRTSLGR
+1258 
-1265 YTTGGPPHLP
+1265 
-1275 GPRIPHAA
+1275 
-1283 EIDRLVA
+1283 
-1290 EAEGLGQRLSR
+1290 
-1301 EELERAAAAD
+1301 
-1311 PEGFAQLAARVRQE
+1311 
-1325 MAERAGGRTGLA
+1325 
-1337 AEVEADLAGA
+1337 
-1347 GEHFG
+1347 
-1352 PGHQGPGRPRPDLA
+1352 
-1366 VAESHAVAREAGVP
+1366 
-1380 QAILGDATPMT
+1380 
-1391 RADFE
+1391 
-1396 GVLPTS
+1396 
-1402 GPGVTRPAPAAIP
+1402 
-1415 IRDASGQFTN
+1415 
-1425 RGVGRS
+1425 
-1431 GVQNIDVRHDIEL
+1431 
-1444 LEAAGASDFR
+1444 
-1454 INQTQVDVTDSFRL
+1454 
-1468 GTNRPDVQATLNGR
+1468 
-1482 RIHIEYD
+1482 
-1489 RAPGD
+1489 
-1494 RALAHARRI
+1494 
-1503 LSNDP
+1503 
-1508 NAIVLLKIVDF
+1508 

>member
-19 EHARPEADRPE
+19 EHARPEAERPE
-30 RRPSR
+30 RRSSR

-61 ATAARLV
+61 TTAARLV
-68 ATRPTSVTAARPT
+68 ATRPADATATRP
-81 LTTAARPAHAT
+81 

-98 ARPVARLAAVPDP
+98 ARSARPVARLATVPDP

-174 APGRDLVLAHELA
+174 APGRELVLAHELA

-202 ATEHPGRGPPATP
+202 ATEHPGRGPPAAP
-215 ARSAPLGVQCFAL
+215 VRSAPLGVQCFAL

-374 TVNAVFTGLWDHLAV
+374 TVNGVFTGLWDHLAV

-486 VVVLTQVLPPLWDG
+486 VVLLTQVLPPLWDG

-536 ASTLAAAAAWLAD
+536 ADTLAAAAAWLAD

-563 AFGASTCLTALSA
+563 AFGASTCLTAVST
-576 LLTGVANQFTRMAAW
+576 LLAGVANQFTRMAAW

-770 MALVRAPPA
+770 MALVRAPP
-779 AVGRAGA
+779 G
-786 AGPVPTA
+786 AGPALTA
-793 ASPSPA
+793 VPA
-799 PTPAVS
+799 PVSGGGATAV
-805 VPVPAGAAGSAPS
+805 PS
-818 ASGVAATAP
+818 ASGVAATAA
-827 GVGAAA
+827 GAGALA
-833 TSTAAPALAAAGAGA
+833 TSTPASGLGAAGAGPAATTAA
-848 TAMAAATAA
+848 TAGPTVTAAPPATAGPTATAA
-857 PPTSTGPTA
+857 PPA
-866 AVVPAVAASGPTGAA
+866 AAVPAVA
-881 VGAGP
+881 GAGP
-886 TAAGGGAA
+886 TAVGGGAA

-913 AALPAGTLTQA
+913 AALPAGTLAQA

-938 ETDMRGEVR
+938 ETDMRGEVQ

-1122 EAGVAREGAA
+1122 EAGVARESAA

-1137 TGREAAEARAA
+1137 TGREAVEAGAA
-1148 REATEAGGARAG
+1148 REAAEAGGGRAG

-1192 DDAAKAAQYPEAVAE
+1192 DDAAKAAQLPRAMAE
-1207 ARAIEA
+1207 ARFIKE
-1213 TNDALDSPV
+1213 TNDVVNTPI
-1222 PVLLASLMVL
+1222 PVLLAELMAL
-1232 KRRYR
+1232 KTRYR
-1237 WIETFTA
+1237 WIDTFAA
-1244 TPVGPGVYEVEMIA
+1244 TPVGPGRFHIELIA
-1258 SRTSLGR
+1258 SRNDLGD
-1265 YTTGGPPHLP
+1265 YTTGGIPGARTPDPAHVTLDRIADQYETLLTADPARHARFLEIEQLARTNPEQAARLAAELEEDLISHSRLLGGADAPLDAPTGSVADLADPGTLSTRPTAGRAQPRAMEAGNFTHANAEALRDVLP
-1275 GPRIPHAA
+1275 QPRIPAQFAA
-1283 EIDRLVA
+1283 DRAAGDLIPLSELPDGLLA
-1290 EAEGLGQRLSR
+1290 EARL
-1301 EELERAAAAD
+1301 
-1311 PEGFAQLAARVRQE
+1311 
-1325 MAERAGGRTGLA
+1325 
-1337 AEVEADLAGA
+1337 
-1347 GEHFG
+1347 
-1352 PGHQGPGRPRPDLA
+1352 
-1366 VAESHAVAREAGVP
+1366 
-1380 QAILGDATPMT
+1380 
-1391 RADFE
+1391 
-1396 GVLPTS
+1396 
-1402 GPGVTRPAPAAIP
+1402 GVTSRVDRVTPTTIV
-1415 IRDASGQFTN
+1415 D
-1425 RGVGRS
+1425 
-1431 GVQNIDVRHDIEL
+1431 
-1444 LEAAGASDFR
+1444 EAAGIIYEIKPDNANQILRGFEQARGYANLANASQRGGRSDWR
-1454 INQTQVDVTDSFRL
+1454 AVVVVYNQAA
-1468 GTNRPDVQATLNGR
+1468 ATR
-1482 RIHIEYD
+1482 MIR
-1489 RAPGD
+1489 
-1494 RALAHARRI
+1494 
-1503 LSNDP
+1503 
-1508 NAIVLLKIVDF
+1508 

>member
-1 MRVAEAAPP
+1 MRVAEAVPP

-19 EHARPEADRPE
+19 ERARPAADRPAE
-30 RRPSR
+30 RSSR

-68 ATRPTSVTAARPT
+68 AAGPADATAARPT
-81 LTTAARPAHAT
+81 HGSAARPAPP
-92 AAPAAP
+92 AAPARS
-98 ARPVARLAAVPDP
+98 ARPVARLATVPDP
-111 RLGGGR
+111 RLGAGR
-117 PLTGAERA
+117 PLTGAERS

-142 GLAAKLAAKERRA
+142 GLAAKLAARERRA

-162 HVVLGAGAGPGG
+162 HVVLGAGAG
-174 APGRDLVLAHELA
+174 PGRDLVLAHELA
-187 HVRQQARPAPAPAGA
+187 HVRQQARPAPAPA
-202 ATEHPGRGPPATP
+202 TDHSGRGPPAAP
-215 ARSAPLGVQCFAL
+215 VRSAPLGVQCFAL
-228 ADTPVGRFVSDT
+228 ADTAVGRFVSDT

-312 ADFDPMSAI
+312 ADIDPMSAI

-345 AVGALLRP
+345 TVGALLRP

-359 EWDGPIIRNLRTVAD
+359 EWDGPIIRNLRAAAD
-374 TVNAVFTGLWDHLAV
+374 TVNDLFTGLWDHLAV

-424 SYAWDWLCTQFGL
+424 SYAWEWLSTQFGL

-461 ATIEPIRTPLMVVGG
+461 ATMEPIRTPLMVVGG
-476 ILVLLSPLGP
+476 ILVLLSSLGP

-522 DRILPT
+522 ERILPT
-528 VIGAVTGA
+528 VIGAVSGA
-536 ASTLAAAAAWLAD
+536 ADTVAAAAAWLAD

-563 AFGASTCLTALSA
+563 AFGASTCLTAVST
-576 LLTGVANQFTRMAAW
+576 LLTAVANQFTRLATW

-660 LLIVA
+660 LLIVT

-688 GFLTQLRY
+688 GFLTRLRY

-706 DASNKIANLAAGGGV
+706 DASNKIANLAAGAGV
-721 SFVAGMAWGIVQGV
+721 SFVAGLAWGIVQGV

-746 FMLAQLLVAAARAVA
+746 FMLAQVLVAAARAVA
-761 RVVQSYAPG
+761 RVVQAYAPG
-770 MALVRAPPA
+770 MALVRGPPA
-779 AVGRAGA
+779 AAGPTGGAGPPLAAASPAPAGLAPVPGGGA
-786 AGPVPTA
+786 AGPSVPASVTTA
-793 ASPSPA
+793 TGAGAAVSPA
-799 PTPAVS
+799 PL
-805 VPVPAGAAGSAPS
+805 SAPVVS
-818 ASGVAATAP
+818 AATGP
-827 GVGAAA
+827 V
-833 TSTAAPALAAAGAGA
+833 
-848 TAMAAATAA
+848 ATAA
-857 PPTSTGPTA
+857 GPTA
-866 AVVPAVAASGPTGAA
+866 TAAGPT
-881 VGAGP
+881 AGP
-886 TAAGGGAA
+886 TAAGGAA
-894 GAAVELAAVPGEP
+894 GGGAVELAAVPGEP

-913 AALPAGTLTQA
+913 AALPPGALAQA
-924 AAGGMEADLDPATL
+924 AAGGAEADLDPATL
-938 ETDMRGEVR
+938 ETDMRGEVQG
-947 SEGATVGGLAQL
+947 EGATVGGLAQL

-1002 FLLLQAAIIYFSAGN
+1002 FLLLQAAIIYFSAGG
-1017 YAALKA
+1017 YAALEA
-1023 VEPGLRTLL
+1023 AGPVLRPLL

-1049 GRALRPLRGPLMR
+1049 GRALRPLRGPLLR

-1072 RFRFAAGLLERVEG
+1072 RFRFAAGLLERIEG

-1103 RAARE
+1103 RAAQ
-1108 GAETGASRTAREAV
+1108 GAEAGASRTAREAV
-1122 EAGVAREGAA
+1122 EAGVAREGAT

-1137 TGREAAEARAA
+1137 TGREAAEAGAA
-1148 REATEAGGARAG
+1148 REATEAGTARAG

-1179 VRAADEPGTPTLA
+1179 VGAADEPGTPTLA

-1237 WIETFTA
+1237 WIETFAA

-1265 YTTGGPPHLP
+1265 YTTGGPSLP
-1275 GPRIPHAA
+1275 GPRNPHAA
-1283 EIDRLVA
+1283 EIDRLLA

-1311 PEGFAQLAARVRQE
+1311 PEGFAQLADRVRQE

-1337 AEVEADLAGA
+1337 AQAEADLAGA

-1352 PGHQGPGRPRPDLA
+1352 PGHQGPGRPRADVA

-1380 QAILGDATPMT
+1380 EAILGDATPMT

-1396 GVLPTS
+1396 AALPTS
-1402 GPGVTRPAPAAIP
+1402 GPGLTRPAPPAIP
-1415 IRDASGQFTN
+1415 IRDASGQFTS

-1431 GVQNIDVRHDIEL
+1431 SVQNIDVRHDIEL

-1454 INQTQVDVTDSFRL
+1454 INQTQVDVTDSLRL

-1494 RALAHARRI
+1494 RALEHARRI

>member
-19 EHARPEADRPE
+19 ERARPEAERPQ

-68 ATRPTSVTAARPT
+68 AARPIHATAARPTHVTAARPT
-81 LTTAARPAHAT
+81 HTAAARPIHATAARS

-98 ARPVARLAAVPDP
+98 ARPVARLATVPDS

-162 HVVLGAGAGPGG
+162 HVVLGAAAGPGG
-174 APGRDLVLAHELA
+174 APGRELVLAHELA

-202 ATEHPGRGPPATP
+202 ATEHPGRGPPAAP
-215 ARSAPLGVQCFAL
+215 AQSAPLGVQCFAL
-228 ADTPVGRFVSDT
+228 VDTPVGRFISDT

-374 TVNAVFTGLWDHLAV
+374 TVNSVFTGLWDHLAV

-449 GNLANSAWETLR
+449 GNLANSAWETLQ

-536 ASTLAAAAAWLAD
+536 ADTLAGAAAWLAD

-563 AFGASTCLTALSA
+563 AFGASTCLTAVST

-665 IGALPTLLTGLGPL
+665 VGALPTLLTGLGPL

-770 MALVRAPPA
+770 MALVRAPPGARPAGPALIA
-779 AVGRAGA
+779 APAPGTGGVAA
-786 AGPVPTA
+786 AG
-793 ASPSPA
+793 
-799 PTPAVS
+799 
-805 VPVPAGAAGSAPS
+805 PS
-818 ASGVAATAP
+818 ASGVATAS
-827 GVGAAA
+827 GAGALA
-833 TSTAAPALAAAGAGA
+833 TSTPASGLSAAGAPA
-848 TAMAAATAA
+848 TTAAT
-857 PPTSTGPTA
+857 
-866 AVVPAVAASGPTGAA
+866 
-881 VGAGP
+881 AGP
-886 TAAGGGAA
+886 TATAALGATAGPAAIAVPTVAAAGPTVGGGAA

-913 AALPAGTLTQA
+913 AALPGGTLAQA

-938 ETDMRGEVR
+938 ETDMRGEVQ

-991 ELGRKI
+991 EQGRKI

-1137 TGREAAEARAA
+1137 TGREAAEAGAA
-1148 REATEAGGARAG
+1148 REATEVGGARAG
-1160 REGAEGAAT
+1160 RESAEGAAT

-1179 VRAADEPGTPTLA
+1179 VRAADEPGTPTVA
-1192 DDAAKAAQYPEAVAE
+1192 DDVAKAAQLPEAMAE
-1207 ARAIEA
+1207 ARFIKEG
-1213 TNDALDSPV
+1213 NDLVDAPI
-1222 PVLLASLMVL
+1222 PVLLAELMVL
-1232 KRRYR
+1232 KTRYR

-1244 TPVGPGVYEVEMIA
+1244 TPVGPGRFDIELIA
-1258 SRTSLGR
+1258 SHHDLGG
-1265 YTTGGPPHLP
+1265 YTTGFRSTRDTLS
-1275 GPRIPHAA
+1275 RITENFQNVLDADPAVRA
-1283 EIDRLVA
+1283 RFRRIARMAQTD
-1290 EAEGLGQRLSR
+1290 AEGAA
-1301 EELERAAAAD
+1301 RAAAALEEELTTRSGRGVAD
-1311 PEGFAQLAARVRQE
+1311 LFDQAQMPSRGVDPRAAAEGLSPLDRPRGAPPIESGAQGTVGEARHALEVAPTVPRRASDVVSPARQAELRAELLSGERSLVDFARQFPPEGAAQVFLPTGRGGGRYIDHMFVDGSTVVLRESKNVRMFRLTEGYRTQIDKDVELLTKFVDARVEWRITGALDDAAR
-1325 MAERAGGRTGLA
+1325 AELDLLVTELGGRFRYVTG
-1337 AEVEADLAGA
+1337 
-1347 GEHFG
+1347 
-1352 PGHQGPGRPRPDLA
+1352 
-1366 VAESHAVAREAGVP
+1366 
-1380 QAILGDATPMT
+1380 
-1391 RADFE
+1391 
-1396 GVLPTS
+1396 
-1402 GPGVTRPAPAAIP
+1402 
-1415 IRDASGQFTN
+1415 
-1425 RGVGRS
+1425 
-1431 GVQNIDVRHDIEL
+1431 
-1444 LEAAGASDFR
+1444 
-1454 INQTQVDVTDSFRL
+1454 
-1468 GTNRPDVQATLNGR
+1468 
-1482 RIHIEYD
+1482 
-1489 RAPGD
+1489 
-1494 RALAHARRI
+1494 AL
-1503 LSNDP
+1503 
-1508 NAIVLLKIVDF
+1508 

>member
-1 MRVAEAAPP
+1 
-10 SRSADRDEP
+10 
-19 EHARPEADRPE
+19 
-30 RRPSR
+30 
-35 PARSTHSVARIPVH
+35 
-49 APPDPAAEHDAH
+49 
-61 ATAARLV
+61 
-68 ATRPTSVTAARPT
+68 
-81 LTTAARPAHAT
+81 
-92 AAPAAP
+92 
-98 ARPVARLAAVPDP
+98 
-111 RLGGGR
+111 
-117 PLTGAERA
+117 
-125 RYEPALG
+125 

-162 HVVLGAGAGPGG
+162 HVVLGAGAGPS
-174 APGRDLVLAHELA
+174 RDLVLAHELA
-187 HVRQQARPAPAPAGA
+187 HVRQQARSAPAPAGA
-202 ATEHPGRGPPATP
+202 ATEHPGRGPPAAP
-215 ARSAPLGVQCFAL
+215 VRSAPLGVQCFAL
-228 ADTPVGRFVSDT
+228 ADTAAGRFVSDT

-298 TGVNALLGRLLAGL
+298 TGVNALLGRLLSGL

-359 EWDGPIIRNLRTVAD
+359 EWDGPIIRNLRTAAD
-374 TVNAVFTGLWDHLAV
+374 TVNQLFTGLWDHLAV

-449 GNLANSAWETLR
+449 GNLANTAWERLR

-522 DRILPT
+522 ERILPT

-536 ASTLAAAAAWLAD
+536 AGTLAAAAAWLAD
-549 VAGQVGTAMGGVLG
+549 VAGQVGTAMSGVLG
-563 AFGASTCLTALSA
+563 AFGASTCLTAVST
-576 LLTGVANQFTRMAAW
+576 LLTGVANQFTRLAAW

-770 MALVRAPPA
+770 MALVRGPPA
-779 AVGRAGA
+779 TAGPAGGA
-786 AGPVPTA
+786 APTPTA
-793 ASPSPA
+793 ASPAAATAPAVPGTAPPIPA
-799 PTPAVS
+799 PVTGGGVGSGPA
-805 VPVPAGAAGSAPS
+805 

-827 GVGAAA
+827 GVGAVAA
-833 TSTAAPALAAAGAGA
+833 SGLTAAAG
-848 TAMAAATAA
+848 
-857 PPTSTGPTA
+857 TGPTA
-866 AVVPAVAASGPTGAA
+866 TTSATAGPTTTADPAVAS
-881 VGAGP
+881 AGP
-886 TAAGGGAA
+886 ATAGGGAG

-913 AALPAGTLTQA
+913 AALPAGALAQA
-924 AAGGMEADLDPATL
+924 AAGGVEADVDPATL
-938 ETDMRGEVR
+938 ETDMRGEVQ
-947 SEGATVGGLAQL
+947 SEGASVGGLAQL

-1072 RFRFAAGLLERVEG
+1072 RFRFAAGFLERVEG

-1103 RAARE
+1103 RAAR
-1108 GAETGASRTAREAV
+1108 GAEAGASRTAREAV
-1122 EAGVAREGAA
+1122 EAGV
-1132 TGASR
+1132 
-1137 TGREAAEARAA
+1137 
-1148 REATEAGGARAG
+1148 
-1160 REGAEGAAT
+1160 
-1169 READELGEGA
+1169 
-1179 VRAADEPGTPTLA
+1179 
-1192 DDAAKAAQYPEAVAE
+1192 
-1207 ARAIEA
+1207 
-1213 TNDALDSPV
+1213 
-1222 PVLLASLMVL
+1222 
-1232 KRRYR
+1232 
-1237 WIETFTA
+1237 
-1244 TPVGPGVYEVEMIA
+1244 
-1258 SRTSLGR
+1258 
-1265 YTTGGPPHLP
+1265 
-1275 GPRIPHAA
+1275 
-1283 EIDRLVA
+1283 
-1290 EAEGLGQRLSR
+1290 
-1301 EELERAAAAD
+1301 
-1311 PEGFAQLAARVRQE
+1311 
-1325 MAERAGGRTGLA
+1325 
-1337 AEVEADLAGA
+1337 
-1347 GEHFG
+1347 
-1352 PGHQGPGRPRPDLA
+1352 
-1366 VAESHAVAREAGVP
+1366 
-1380 QAILGDATPMT
+1380 
-1391 RADFE
+1391 
-1396 GVLPTS
+1396 
-1402 GPGVTRPAPAAIP
+1402 
-1415 IRDASGQFTN
+1415 
-1425 RGVGRS
+1425 
-1431 GVQNIDVRHDIEL
+1431 
-1444 LEAAGASDFR
+1444 
-1454 INQTQVDVTDSFRL
+1454 
-1468 GTNRPDVQATLNGR
+1468 
-1482 RIHIEYD
+1482 
-1489 RAPGD
+1489 
-1494 RALAHARRI
+1494 
-1503 LSNDP
+1503 
-1508 NAIVLLKIVDF
+1508 

>member
-1 MRVAEAAPP
+1 MRVAEAAQP

-19 EHARPEADRPE
+19 ERARPQAERPV
-30 RRPSR
+30 RRSSR

-68 ATRPTSVTAARPT
+68 AV
-81 LTTAARPAHAT
+81 RPAPP
-92 AAPAAP
+92 AAPARS
-98 ARPVARLAAVPDP
+98 ARPVARLATVPDP

-142 GLAAKLAAKERRA
+142 GLAAKLAAKDRRA

-162 HVVLGAGAGPGG
+162 HVVLGAGARSGG

-187 HVRQQARPAPAPAGA
+187 HVRQQARPAPAPAGT
-202 ATEHPGRGPPATP
+202 ATEHPGRGPPAAP

-298 TGVNALLGRLLAGL
+298 TGVNALLGRLLSGL
-312 ADFDPMSAI
+312 ADLDPMSAI

-345 AVGALLRP
+345 TVGALLRP

-359 EWDGPIIRNLRTVAD
+359 EWDGPIIRTLRTAAD
-374 TVNAVFTGLWDHLAV
+374 TVNEVFTGLWDHLAV

-424 SYAWDWLCTQFGL
+424 SYAWDWLSTQFGL

-528 VIGAVTGA
+528 VIREVTGA
-536 ASTLAAAAAWLAD
+536 ADTLAAAAAWLAD

-563 AFGASTCLTALSA
+563 AFGASTCLTAVSA

-591 ARGGFSGLTEALHAV
+591 ARDGFSGLTEALHAV

-770 MALVRAPPA
+770 MDLVRAPPA
-779 AVGRAGA
+779 T
-786 AGPVPTA
+786 AGPTATTA
-793 ASPSPA
+793 AS
-799 PTPAVS
+799 
-805 VPVPAGAAGSAPS
+805 
-818 ASGVAATAP
+818 AAT
-827 GVGAAA
+827 
-833 TSTAAPALAAAGAGA
+833 T
-848 TAMAAATAA
+848 ATAA
-857 PPTSTGPTA
+857 PTA
-866 AVVPAVAASGPTGAA
+866 AVVPTVAAGGPT
-881 VGAGP
+881 
-886 TAAGGGAA
+886 TAGGGAA

-913 AALPAGTLTQA
+913 AALPAGTLAQA
-924 AAGGMEADLDPATL
+924 AACGMEADLDPATL
-938 ETDMRGEVR
+938 ETDMRGEVQ

-1108 GAETGASRTAREAV
+1108 GTEAGASRTAREAV

-1132 TGASR
+1132 TGGSR
-1137 TGREAAEARAA
+1137 TGREAVEAGAA

-1179 VRAADEPGTPTLA
+1179 VRAADEPGTPTVA
-1192 DDAAKAAQYPEAVAE
+1192 DDVAKAAQLPEAMAE
-1207 ARAIEA
+1207 ARIIKEA
-1213 TNDALDSPV
+1213 NDVVNTPI
-1222 PVLLASLMVL
+1222 PVLLAELMAL
-1232 KRRYR
+1232 KTRYR
-1237 WIETFTA
+1237 WIETFAA
-1244 TPVGPGVYEVEMIA
+1244 TPVGPGRFHIELIA
-1258 SRTSLGR
+1258 SRNDLGD
-1265 YTTGGPPHLP
+1265 YTTGGIPGVRAPDPAHVTLDRIADQYEALLTADPARHARFLEIEQLARTNPEQAARLAAELEEDLISHSRLLGGADAPLDAPTGSVADLADPGTLGTRRTAGRAQPRPMEAGNFTHANAEALRDVLP
-1275 GPRIPHAA
+1275 QPRIPAQFAA
-1283 EIDRLVA
+1283 DRAAGDLIPLSELPDGLLA
-1290 EAEGLGQRLSR
+1290 EARLGVTSR
-1301 EELERAAAAD
+1301 VDRVTPTTIVDQASGIIYEIKPDNAGQILRGFEQARGYASLANASRRGGRSDWRAVVVVYNQAAA
-1311 PEGFAQLAARVRQE
+1311 
-1325 MAERAGGRTGLA
+1325 
-1337 AEVEADLAGA
+1337 
-1347 GEHFG
+1347 
-1352 PGHQGPGRPRPDLA
+1352 
-1366 VAESHAVAREAGVP
+1366 
-1380 QAILGDATPMT
+1380 T
-1391 RADFE
+1391 RM
-1396 GVLPTS
+1396 
-1402 GPGVTRPAPAAIP
+1402 
-1415 IRDASGQFTN
+1415 IR
-1425 RGVGRS
+1425 
-1431 GVQNIDVRHDIEL
+1431 
-1444 LEAAGASDFR
+1444 
-1454 INQTQVDVTDSFRL
+1454 
-1468 GTNRPDVQATLNGR
+1468 
-1482 RIHIEYD
+1482 
-1489 RAPGD
+1489 
-1494 RALAHARRI
+1494 
-1503 LSNDP
+1503 
-1508 NAIVLLKIVDF
+1508 

>member
-1 MRVAEAAPP
+1 MRVAEAAQP

-19 EHARPEADRPE
+19 ERARPEAERPE
-30 RRPSR
+30 RRSSR
-35 PARSTHSVARIPVH
+35 PTRSTHSVARIPVH

-68 ATRPTSVTAARPT
+68 AARPTHATAGQPTGATAARAT
-81 LTTAARPAHAT
+81 DATAVRPAHAT
-92 AAPAAP
+92 AARPAPPAALARS
-98 ARPVARLAAVPDP
+98 ARPVARLATVPDP

-162 HVVLGAGAGPGG
+162 HVVLGAGAGPG
-174 APGRDLVLAHELA
+174 RDLVLAHELA
-187 HVRQQARPAPAPAGA
+187 HVRQQARPAPVPAGA
-202 ATEHPGRGPPATP
+202 ATEHPGRGPPAAP
-215 ARSAPLGVQCFAL
+215 VRSAPLGVQCFAL

-312 ADFDPMSAI
+312 ADLDPMSAV

-374 TVNAVFTGLWDHLAV
+374 TVNQVFTGLWDHLAV

-437 AWDSTEGARSWL
+437 AWDSTEGARGWL

-536 ASTLAAAAAWLAD
+536 ADTLAAAATWLAD

-563 AFGASTCLTALSA
+563 AFGANTCLTAVST

-761 RVVQSYAPG
+761 RVLQSYAPG
-770 MALVRAPPA
+770 MAL
-779 AVGRAGA
+779 
-786 AGPVPTA
+786 
-793 ASPSPA
+793 
-799 PTPAVS
+799 
-805 VPVPAGAAGSAPS
+805 
-818 ASGVAATAP
+818 
-827 GVGAAA
+827 
-833 TSTAAPALAAAGAGA
+833 
-848 TAMAAATAA
+848 
-857 PPTSTGPTA
+857 
-866 AVVPAVAASGPTGAA
+866 
-881 VGAGP
+881 
-886 TAAGGGAA
+886 
-894 GAAVELAAVPGEP
+894 
-907 TDAQIV
+907 I
-913 AALPAGTLTQA
+913 
-924 AAGGMEADLDPATL
+924 
-938 ETDMRGEVR
+938 
-947 SEGATVGGLAQL
+947 
-959 LGDAWAAMVAGAQ
+959 
-972 SLGARAA
+972 
-979 DALLEFIMLPDF
+979 
-991 ELGRKI
+991 
-997 GFVAG
+997 
-1002 FLLLQAAIIYFSAGN
+1002 
-1017 YAALKA
+1017 
-1023 VEPGLRTLL
+1023 
-1032 VYLLRFLD
+1032 
-1040 LGGELLGVL
+1040 
-1049 GRALRPLRGPLMR
+1049 
-1062 GIGAARGFLS
+1062 
-1072 RFRFAAGLLERVEG
+1072 RFR
-1086 LAGRMLG
+1086 
-1093 LGDEAALAAS
+1093 
-1103 RAARE
+1103 
-1108 GAETGASRTAREAV
+1108 
-1122 EAGVAREGAA
+1122 
-1132 TGASR
+1132 
-1137 TGREAAEARAA
+1137 
-1148 REATEAGGARAG
+1148 
-1160 REGAEGAAT
+1160 
-1169 READELGEGA
+1169 
-1179 VRAADEPGTPTLA
+1179 
-1192 DDAAKAAQYPEAVAE
+1192 
-1207 ARAIEA
+1207 
-1213 TNDALDSPV
+1213 
-1222 PVLLASLMVL
+1222 ASLSVS
-1232 KRRYR
+1232 
-1237 WIETFTA
+1237 T
-1244 TPVGPGVYEVEMIA
+1244 
-1258 SRTSLGR
+1258 
-1265 YTTGGPPHLP
+1265 
-1275 GPRIPHAA
+1275 
-1283 EIDRLVA
+1283 
-1290 EAEGLGQRLSR
+1290 
-1301 EELERAAAAD
+1301 
-1311 PEGFAQLAARVRQE
+1311 
-1325 MAERAGGRTGLA
+1325 
-1337 AEVEADLAGA
+1337 
-1347 GEHFG
+1347 
-1352 PGHQGPGRPRPDLA
+1352 
-1366 VAESHAVAREAGVP
+1366 
-1380 QAILGDATPMT
+1380 
-1391 RADFE
+1391 
-1396 GVLPTS
+1396 
-1402 GPGVTRPAPAAIP
+1402 
-1415 IRDASGQFTN
+1415 
-1425 RGVGRS
+1425 
-1431 GVQNIDVRHDIEL
+1431 
-1444 LEAAGASDFR
+1444 
-1454 INQTQVDVTDSFRL
+1454 
-1468 GTNRPDVQATLNGR
+1468 
-1482 RIHIEYD
+1482 
-1489 RAPGD
+1489 RAPGLTPSSGSGWPSRPTRD
-1494 RALAHARRI
+1494 R
-1503 LSNDP
+1503 P
-1508 NAIVLLKIVDF
+1508 

>member
-1 MRVAEAAPP
+1 MRVAEAAQP
-10 SRSADRDEP
+10 SRSAGRDEP
-19 EHARPEADRPE
+19 ERARPAGERPAE
-30 RRPSR
+30 RSSR

-68 ATRPTSVTAARPT
+68 AARPARATAARPIHATAARPARATAARPT
-81 LTTAARPAHAT
+81 PPPAPARSARPA
-92 AAPAAP
+92 
-98 ARPVARLAAVPDP
+98 ARLATVPDP
-111 RLGGGR
+111 RLGAGR

-142 GLAAKLAAKERRA
+142 GLAAKLAARERRA

-162 HVVLGAGAGPGG
+162 HVVLGAGAGPG
-174 APGRDLVLAHELA
+174 RDLVLAHELA
-187 HVRQQARPAPAPAGA
+187 HVRQQARPASAP
-202 ATEHPGRGPPATP
+202 ATEHPGRGPPAAP
-215 ARSAPLGVQCFAL
+215 VRSAPLGVQCFAL

-240 ASDAAALGRGAL
+240 ASDAAAVGRGAL

-312 ADFDPMSAI
+312 ADLDPMSAI

-345 AVGALLRP
+345 TVGALLRP

-359 EWDGPIIRNLRTVAD
+359 EWDGPIIRNLRAAAD
-374 TVNAVFTGLWDHLAV
+374 TVNQLFTGLWDHLAV

-424 SYAWDWLCTQFGL
+424 SYAWDWLSTQFGL

-461 ATIEPIRTPLMVVGG
+461 ATLAPIRTPLMVVGG

-522 DRILPT
+522 ERILPT
-528 VIGAVTGA
+528 VIGAITGA
-536 ASTLAAAAAWLAD
+536 AGTLAAAAAWLAD

-563 AFGASTCLTALSA
+563 AFGASTCLTALST

-616 ILDFLVRLAVV
+616 ILDFLIRLAVV

-706 DASNKIANLAAGGGV
+706 DASNKIANLAAGGGL

-770 MALVRAPPA
+770 LPLVRGPPA
-779 AVGRAGA
+779 AAGPTPGAGPTLSPAAPAAAPAAAGLAPVTA
-786 AGPVPTA
+786 AGP
-793 ASPSPA
+793 
-799 PTPAVS
+799 
-805 VPVPAGAAGSAPS
+805 PVS
-818 ASGVAATAP
+818 ASAATATGAGTGATSAALSAP
-827 GVGAAA
+827 AAAAGPIATAAGPTATGPAASGVGAAA
-833 TSTAAPALAAAGAGA
+833 AE
-848 TAMAAATAA
+848 
-857 PPTSTGPTA
+857 
-866 AVVPAVAASGPTGAA
+866 PAV
-881 VGAGP
+881 
-886 TAAGGGAA
+886 
-894 GAAVELAAVPGEP
+894 VPGEP

-913 AALPAGTLTQA
+913 AALPAGALAQA
-924 AAGGMEADLDPATL
+924 AAGAVETDVDPATL
-938 ETDMRGEVR
+938 ETDMRGEVQ

-1049 GRALRPLRGPLMR
+1049 GRALRPLRGPLLR

-1103 RAARE
+1103 RAAQ
-1108 GAETGASRTAREAV
+1108 GAEAGASRTAREAV

-1137 TGREAAEARAA
+1137 TGREAAEAGAA
-1148 REATEAGGARAG
+1148 REATEAGTARAG

-1213 TNDALDSPV
+1213 ANDAVDSPV

-1237 WIETFTA
+1237 WIETFAA

-1265 YTTGGPPHLP
+1265 YTTGGAPHLP
-1275 GPRIPHAA
+1275 GARSPHAA
-1283 EIDRLVA
+1283 EIDRLMA

-1311 PEGFAQLAARVRQE
+1311 PEGFAQLADRVRQE
-1325 MAERAGGRTGLA
+1325 MAERAGGRTGVA
-1337 AEVEADLAGA
+1337 AQADAELAGA

-1380 QAILGDATPMT
+1380 EAILGDATPMT

-1396 GVLPTS
+1396 SALPTS
-1402 GPGVTRPAPAAIP
+1402 APVPSRAAPAAIP
-1415 IRDASGQFTN
+1415 IRDASGQFTS

-1431 GVQNIDVRHDIEL
+1431 SVQNIDVRHDIEL

-1454 INQTQVDVTDSFRL
+1454 INQTQVDVSDSFRL

-1494 RALAHARRI
+1494 RAMEHARRI

-1508 NAIVLLKIVDF
+1508 DAIVLLKIVDF